1 MKAESNHIYIGRE
14 DRLTQWA
21 GIAEDNNRGKDLAEE
36 YESKLV
42 AKIKELIKD
51 YLQLDNVN
59 FLFWNRVI
67 DTSWCCQHP
76 KHPRAG

>member
-21 GIAEDNNRGKDLAEE
+21 GIAEDNNRGKELAEE

-42 AKIKELIKD
+42 AKITELIKD
-51 YLQLDNVN
+51 YL
-59 FLFWNRVI
+59 
-67 DTSWCCQHP
+67 
-76 KHPRAG
+76 